1 MGSTTLDPLKRTLKK
16 AYALAYNIEQDVHG
30 LTRVIDYAAG
40 EATELEDQAETL
52 AKAVHQLAQTIR
64 QGRLKAA
71 ELAEMPSGADKVAD
85 AQLVAEGM
93 DSLLAGMPS
102 YQLARELELVR
113 IDNYRMAL
121 RELGSYPEGVDR
133 LVELRD
139 AAEQAL
145 QEILGKSKT

>member
-1 MGSTTLDPLKRTLKK
+1 MMGSTTLDPLKRTLKK
-16 AYALAYNIEQDVHG
+16 AYALAYNMEQEVTG

-93 DSLLAGMPS
+93 DSLLAGMPA
-102 YQLARELELVR
+102 YQLARELELIS
-113 IDNYRMAL
+113 IDSYYLAL
-121 RELGSYPEGVDR
+121 RELGSYDSGVER

-139 AAEQAL
+139 QAEKAL
-145 QEILGKSKT
+145 REVLNKP

>member
-16 AYALAYNIEQDVHG
+16 AYALAYNIEQEVSG

-40 EATELEDQAETL
+40 EATELEQQAETL
-52 AKAVHQLAQTIR
+52 AHAVHQLAQTIR
-64 QGRLKAA
+64 QGKIKAA

-93 DSLLAGMPS
+93 DSLLAGMPA
-102 YQLARELELVR
+102 YQLARELEL
-113 IDNYRMAL
+113 ISINAYSLAL
-121 RELGSYPEGVDR
+121 RELGSYESGVAR

-139 AAEQAL
+139 ASEKAL
-145 QEILGKSKT
+145 REILGKP